1 VFGCTG
7 GQIFW
12 STYGTYAEYCSAH
25 ESTLQPIPSSMSYQ
39 EAAAVPLAAMTA
51 WQALQPSMPLQGKR
65 VLVHAGAGGVGHYA
79 IQVRLLLS
87 AWPGRQL
94 SCMTVPHPQ

>member
-1 VFGCTG
+1 VYGLTG
-7 GQIFW
+7 QHAFW
-12 STYGTYAEYCSAH
+12 STYGTYAQYVCTH

>member
-1 VFGCTG
+1 
-7 GQIFW
+7 
-12 STYGTYAEYCSAH
+12 
-25 ESTLQPIPSSMSYQ
+25 MSYQ

-94 SCMTVPHPQ
+94 SCTTVPHPQ